1 MLIKDQIYRIE
12 NLKALHCM
20 HKAGIQHQVIAL
32 FMTSEGLP
40 LSEQDVALLIHLYDD
55 CGKIRVPQKKI
66 QAMIVAKKMGQHD
79 DNLPCPV

>member
-1 MLIKDQIYRIE
+1 MTLKDQIYRAE

-20 HKAGIQHQVIAL
+20 HKAGIQHHVIAL

-40 LSEQDVALLIHLYDD
+40 LSEQDVALLINLYDD
-55 CGKIRVPQKKI
+55 CGKIRVQQKKV
-66 QAMIVAKKMGQHD
+66 QALIVAKNRGQHD